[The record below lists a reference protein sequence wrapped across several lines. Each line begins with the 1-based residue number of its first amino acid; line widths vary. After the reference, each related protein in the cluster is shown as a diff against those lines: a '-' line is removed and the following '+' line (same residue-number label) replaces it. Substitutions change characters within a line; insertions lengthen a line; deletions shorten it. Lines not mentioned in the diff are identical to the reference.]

1 MRRREEIMDEMAL
14 KKYLAN
20 GGRIHVIA
28 PRDNHNASHRTRWHF
43 GGVNNYRKQYTRKK
57 LSAAAPGGRIEPGSP
72 IKPRSNQYKKPVKP
86 TVAGMSVADIN
97 WEFRLAS
104 RS

>member
-1 MRRREEIMDEMAL
+1 MDEINL
-14 KKYLAN
+14 KQRIQEYLAK
-20 GGRIHVIA
+20 GGKIHVIA
-28 PRDNHNASHRTRWHF
+28 PHDDRYASHRTRWHF

-57 LSAAAPGGRIEPGSP
+57 LSAAAPGGRIEPGRP